1 MRKLLSVIVIILVAT
16 FSGMTK
22 ADSTLL
28 IEQLQQDGMLTPE
41 PNILFKDAGDKP
53 GSVAPAPP
61 LLMRPEPVTQ
71 AKSTAVVKK
80 RAVQQSELS
89 QLKRK
94 LHTSQSELHA
104 LRKQNEALKNR
115 QPDVATEQ
123 SEAFRD
129 ENKQLHQQL
138 MASEKQLTENARRY
152 EKQVGIL
159 TARSEELQ
167 TQMTRLQL
175 AANEAASQKA
185 LLEQQLAKQSGS
197 DKALATQRGEAESL
211 RTQLAAA
218 NEKTTA
224 LNENIAT
231 LEKTARENSA
241 RAAALEQSLKEAA
254 SQKALLEQQLAKQS
268 DSDKALATQRA
279 EAESLRTQ
287 LTAANEKT
295 AALSENIATL
305 EKTARENSV
314 RTAALEQS
322 LKEAASQKALLEQ
335 QLAKQSGSD
344 KALATQ
350 RAEAES
356 LRTQLATA
364 NEKTTALNENIA
376 TLEKTARENSA
387 RAATLEQSLKEA
399 ASQKALLEQQL
410 AKQSDS
416 DKTLATQ
423 LEQASK
429 QNSEQLAQLN
439 SAKDKIAQQFA
450 RLASLEQQAQK
461 AEEEKKQ
468 ALASLSTLQKEHDA
482 TTLELV
488 KAKQSAYSLKTHKSE
503 EAKINYAYGA
513 YYAVK
518 VPYEFKVLENAG
530 HKFLPLA
537 FQQGFKDKLANTMQL
552 SEEEVGRTLTRFDQQ
567 VGEMQVRERDRN
579 KKQSIQFVEQ
589 AAKVKGAEQA
599 QNGVVYLVVNKGKT
613 PLLTVN
619 DTIRFRLD
627 EKISTGKKISGGEI
641 RVGMVSKFPD
651 LLQQGV
657 LRVGSGGKVRITV
670 PSELAYGEQGIPGTV
685 PPGVASEITLDIL
698 GIVK

>member
-28 IEQLQQDGMLTPE
+28 IEQLQQDGMLAPE

-53 GSVAPAPP
+53 GSVAPAPL

-138 MASEKQLTENARRY
+138 MASEKQLAENARRY

-175 AANEAASQKA
+175 AAS
-185 LLEQQLAKQSGS
+185 
-197 DKALATQRGEAESL
+197 
-211 RTQLAAA
+211 
-218 NEKTTA
+218 
-224 LNENIAT
+224 
-231 LEKTARENSA
+231 
-241 RAAALEQSLKEAA
+241 
-254 SQKALLEQQLAKQS
+254 
-268 DSDKALATQRA
+268 
-279 EAESLRTQ
+279 
-287 LTAANEKT
+287 
-295 AALSENIATL
+295 
-305 EKTARENSV
+305 
-314 RTAALEQS
+314 
-322 LKEAASQKALLEQ
+322 EAASQKALLEQ

-387 RAATLEQSLKEA
+387 RAAVLEQSLKEA

-439 SAKDKIAQQFA
+439 SAKNKIAEQFA